1 LGYFL
6 EEKTMKRLP
15 FLLLGLMLVVG
26 CTTAQAVPTS
36 TPLPPTDTSVP
47 PTQVPQPI
55 EVTLDGKG
63 CTVTGP
69 TELPM
74 GEHQFVLR
82 DLVENYADSLHADLY
97 VQNYIDGKTL
107 QDYLDYQGEPGKYV
121 VDPPWAI
128 RVIKKGTE
136 WNESI
141 EGKIYTFLLNE
152 AGEHVILIDVNFP
165 LGVWI
170 CAPLWVEAPS
180 E

>member
-1 LGYFL
+1 MRKLL
-6 EEKTMKRLP
+6 
-15 FLLLGLMLVVG
+15 FLLMAVFLVTA
-26 CTTAQAVPTS
+26 CATTQPEPTS
-36 TPLPPTDTSVP
+36 TPLPPTDTSKP

-74 GEHQFVLR
+74 GEHQFVFI
-82 DLVENYADSLHADLY
+82 DLVEDNEDSFHADLY

-107 QDYLDYQGEPGKYV
+107 QDLFDFQGEPGKYYY
-121 VDPPWAI
+121 DPPWAI
-128 RVIKKGTE
+128 RVPKIGTE

-141 EGKIYTFLLNE
+141 EGKIYTYLLNE
-152 AGEHVILIDVNFP
+152 EGEHVIVIVENSP

-170 CAPLWVEAPS
+170 CAPLWVIEAPS